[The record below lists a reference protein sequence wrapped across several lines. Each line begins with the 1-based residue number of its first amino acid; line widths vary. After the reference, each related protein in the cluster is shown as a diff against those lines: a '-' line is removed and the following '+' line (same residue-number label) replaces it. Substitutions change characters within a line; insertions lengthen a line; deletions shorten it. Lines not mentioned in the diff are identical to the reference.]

1 MKIMNKNYL
10 VQMLFDGESSAK
22 LMTEREL
29 IDFVNMDDCYPEIEY
44 EVYDVSVF
52 GKINQLHYV
61 GWQKGCLI
69 ELADD
74 EGNVV
79 VSGYGEDH

>member
-1 MKIMNKNYL
+1 MDKNYL
-10 VQMLFDGESSAK
+10 VQMLFDDGESSAR
-22 LMTEREL
+22 LMNEREL
-29 IDFVNMDDCYPEIEY
+29 IDFVNMDDCYSEIEY

-69 ELADD
+69 ELADND
-74 EGNVV
+74 GNIV